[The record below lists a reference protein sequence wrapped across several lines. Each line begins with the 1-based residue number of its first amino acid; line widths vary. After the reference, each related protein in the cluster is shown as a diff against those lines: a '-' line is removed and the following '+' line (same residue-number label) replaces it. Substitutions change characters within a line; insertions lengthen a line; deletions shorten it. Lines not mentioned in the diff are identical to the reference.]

1 MDGTTNKHK
10 WPEKVVEKQGLPFR
24 VIKLRD
30 KGRRIS
36 RQEMIDAAPFEGLLL
51 FERVGA
57 GACVRYHSCA
67 SLLQSVGGNTTN
79 VCRSLFDP
87 TMEGLDAGGLI
98 LRGYENEMIN
108 GDLVQYI
115 QVWLCK
121 PILEGDIASR
131 A

>member
-10 WPEKVVEKQGLPFR
+10 WPEKVAEKQGMPFR

-30 KGRRIS
+30 RGRRIS
-36 RQEMIDAAPFEGLLL
+36 RQEMIDADPLVGLLV
-51 FERVGA
+51 FDRVGA
-57 GACVRYHSCA
+57 GACVRYHSSA
-67 SLLQSVGGNTTN
+67 SLLRSVGGVETN
-79 VCRSLFDP
+79 VCRPLFDP

-98 LRGYENEMIN
+98 LRGYENETVG

-121 PILEGDIASR
+121 PILEGSIAPD